1 MAENTTKSRKPALTP
16 YEVEQQSI
24 ALANELAYRQLQE
37 GTASSQVI
45 LHFLR
50 MGSERERLEME
61 NLQQQTAL
69 ASAKVAAIND
79 AKTEGE
85 KYIRAIEAMK
95 RYSGNAANDS
105 NLQPDYLNTN
115 I

>member
-1 MAENTTKSRKPALTP
+1 MENPIKSREPALTP
-16 YEVEQQSI
+16 YEVEQQAI
-24 ALANELAYRQLQE
+24 AMANELAYKQLRE
-37 GTASSQVI
+37 GTASAQVI

-69 ASAKVAAIND
+69 TAAKVSAIQE

-85 KYIRAIEAMK
+85 KYVRAIEAMK
-95 RYSGNAANDS
+95 RYSGNDTNDP
-105 NLQPDYLNTN
+105 NVQPDYLNTN
-115 I
+115 L